1 MERLKFLILLVFL
14 FNLHPAMAEYGI
26 PLNTKEDSENKPLKP
41 KAPSRVR
48 ISAYVDG
55 DAVVVSSTVS
65 VMAHVTV
72 TDPMA
77 GDCLFDGFVALAQD
91 YRCSLSGAS
100 GILTLT
106 VTVGGTSYEGQF
118 VL

>member
-1 MERLKFLILLVFL
+1 
-14 FNLHPAMAEYGI
+14 
-26 PLNTKEDSENKPLKP
+26 
-41 KAPSRVR
+41 
-48 ISAYVDG
+48 
-55 DAVVVSSTVS
+55 
-65 VMAHVTV
+65 MAHVTV